1 MQGNNLGYF
10 MQYKVYIADFGI
22 SRSYRTIPESET
34 ESPTSFTKTYAA
46 PEVINQSSWGLSAG
60 AFSLGCV
67 FAEMLAAIAQT
78 AN

>member
-46 PEVINQSSWGLSAG
+46 PEVINQSRRGLSADV
-60 AFSLGCV
+60 FSLGCV
-67 FAEMLAAIAQT
+67 FAECWQPSLR
-78 AN
+78 